1 MQEDASQK
9 ALGSNLGAGK
19 IMFSCKITVKVH
31 FYYHLAVEFAPCI
44 SVYSSVL
51 IVSGVLWSY
60 VPRIQKDNTGEEA
73 MCRRYVTISSFAPNA
88 TDLNM
93 AVVEILVGLRP
104 DVLDDVADTQH
115 QLVLDRRNPGVVVQ
129 LQDGARAQEVLEHV
143 QTKIKTQNNFQSDL
157 RLPCLLKRPRIF
169 TSHC

>member
-1 MQEDASQK
+1 
-9 ALGSNLGAGK
+9 
-19 IMFSCKITVKVH
+19 
-31 FYYHLAVEFAPCI
+31 
-44 SVYSSVL
+44 
-51 IVSGVLWSY
+51 
-60 VPRIQKDNTGEEA
+60 

-93 AVVEILVGLRP
+93 AVVEILVGLGP

-157 RLPCLLKRPRIF
+157 RLPCLLKRPKETIGQEF
-169 TSHC
+169 LQVIAIKL